1 MSRQLDAGDKA
12 EDRILEDQHQH
23 RRRCPEPCYQ
33 CGKILLYQDAYR
45 KYDPDAHDYDLE
57 HLIHPF
63 HRLVP
68 QSPGLCGNIVQRS
81 YETAH
86 ETAGNDDDI
95 DIQGLGQQ
103 FRPLRPARIEQRK
116 GHLESNRRNQVEDID
131 AMVDTNVK
139 GLLYVIKAVVP
150 QMVARKAQGI
160 VVNLGSVAGNTAYA
174 GGAVYCGSKAAVRYI
189 SDGLR
194 IDLVDTPIK
203 VTNVEPGLVET
214 EFSIVRYKGDK
225 DKAKKVYT
233 GIDPL
238 TPDDIADTV
247 AYICNMPQNVQ
258 IPEIVLTPTHQADAI
273 YKHYEN

>member
-1 MSRQLDAGDKA
+1 MENRVKGRIALVTGATSGIGRSCAVKLAALGADLVLAGRRETMLEEVAAHIRSAYGVRVLTLVLDVRDSFQVLDK
-12 EDRILEDQHQH
+12 LTH
-23 RRRCPEPCYQ
+23 
-33 CGKILLYQDAYR
+33 L
-45 KYDPDAHDYDLE
+45 PDE
-57 HLIHPF
+57 WK
-63 HRLVP
+63 
-68 QSPGLCGNIVQRS
+68 N
-81 YETAH
+81 
-86 ETAGNDDDI
+86 I
-95 DIQGLGQQ
+95 DILINNAGLALGTEKV
-103 FRPLRPARIEQRK
+103 FE
-116 GHLESNRRNQVEDID
+116 NQVEDID

-150 QMVARKAQGI
+150 QMVARKAHGI

-203 VTNVEPGLVET
+203 VTNIEPGLVET

-247 AYICNMPQNVQ
+247 AYICNIPQKVQ